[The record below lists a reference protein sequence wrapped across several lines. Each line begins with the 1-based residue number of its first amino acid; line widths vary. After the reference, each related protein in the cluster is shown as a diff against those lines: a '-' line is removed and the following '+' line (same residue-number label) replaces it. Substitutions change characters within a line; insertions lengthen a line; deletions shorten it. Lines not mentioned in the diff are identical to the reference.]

1 MGSEMCIRDRG
12 KNVGGE
18 IELIVEDKDG
28 RVVEHVRKPMD
39 SFVKNVNFLL
49 NIYDKNAWIVTDMSG
64 AEAHVDPMT
73 ASVLAPAG
81 EDNYG
86 ILVGT
91 GSTPFDV
98 TQYSLTSKISH
109 GAGSGQ
115 LSYGEQSTVMGTETY
130 EQWQR
135 SFDNNSGA
143 DITVYEIGM
152 ACKTTKLADGT
163 SETHYILLARDVI
176 TPVTVPN
183 GGRLTVKYKFQINP

>member
-1 MGSEMCIRDRG
+1 MNGG
-12 KNVGGE
+12 KVIGGD

-28 RVVEHVRKPMD
+28 RVVKHIKKPMD
-39 SFVKNVNFLL
+39 SFVKNVNWLL
-49 NIYDKNAWIVTDMSG
+49 NIYDKNAWAVTDVTG
-64 AEAHVDPMT
+64 ANVNVDPIT

-91 GSTPFDV
+91 GSTAFSI
-98 TQYSLTSKISH
+98 TQYSLVSKISH
-109 GAGSGQ
+109 GTGSGQ
-115 LSYGEQSTVMGTETY
+115 LSYGEQSVIDYGNDF

-152 ACKTTKLADGT
+152 ACRTTKLANGT

-183 GGRLTVKYKFQINP
+183 GGRLTVKYKFKINP

>member
-1 MGSEMCIRDRG
+1 M
-12 KNVGGE
+12 KNVA
-18 IELIVEDKDG
+18 
-28 RVVEHVRKPMD
+28 
-39 SFVKNVNFLL
+39 FLL
-49 NIYDKNAWIVTDMSG
+49 NIYDKNAWIVNDMSG

-91 GSTPFDV
+91 DSTPFDV
-98 TQYSLTSKISH
+98 MQYSLGAKISH
-109 GAGSGQ
+109 GTGSGQ
-115 LSYGEQSTVMGTETY
+115 LSYGEQSTIVGTAEY

-143 DITVYEIGM
+143 DITVREIGM
-152 ACKTTKLADGT
+152 ACRTTKLFDGT

-176 TPVTVPN
+176 TPTTVPN
-183 GGRLTVKYKFQINP
+183 GGRLTVRYTFRINP